1 MFHFREYQLKIV
13 MFSGISKKTK
23 LFYTSF
29 KFCLIDKQNDSIFHV
44 LKIGALITSRVYKE
58 LQKSNLEPFK
68 NFENEI
74 TTIFL
79 FDDHSDRQKEASVVT

>member
-1 MFHFREYQLKIV
+1 MFHYREYQLKIV

-44 LKIGALITSRVYKE
+44 L
-58 LQKSNLEPFK
+58 
-68 NFENEI
+68 
-74 TTIFL
+74 
-79 FDDHSDRQKEASVVT
+79 